1 MARKA
6 SPALVISHWYHLIE
20 NFQTPTMEFYTAV
33 EQAIERRQIP
43 DVKPSRVDWKEGGV
57 FSAKR
62 EYLRIKR
69 KEYIFDICGA
79 PFGTGFFF
87 SWWLGEKPAGLLGML
102 SEIPFIGLFFAWLTR
117 PKTYY
122 KIDTALMFQ
131 SSVHTAVMEVIDG
144 MTSAKGVRALSEL
157 ERKPILRDL
166 YRR

>member
-6 SPALVISHWYHLIE
+6 SPALVFSHWYHPIE
-20 NFQTPTMEFYTAV
+20 NFQASTMEFYTAV
-33 EQAIERRQIP
+33 EQALQRRQIP
-43 DVKPSRVDWKEGGV
+43 DTKPSRVDWKEGGV

-87 SWWLGEKPAGLLGML
+87 SWWLGEKPAGFLGLL
-102 SEIPFIGLFFAWLTR
+102 SAIPFIGWIFESFIR
-117 PKTYY
+117 PTTYF
-122 KIDTALMFQ
+122 KIDSALMFQ
-131 SSVHTAVMEVIDG
+131 SAVHAAVMEVIDG
-144 MTSAKGVRALSEL
+144 MTSAKGLRALSEL
-157 ERKPILRDL
+157 ERKPILRDF